1 MPKVPN
7 HYVAI
12 GASAGGLE
20 ALEQFFRK
28 LPETTGMAFIVV
40 QHLSPDFKSL
50 MDELLARYTKMPV
63 VIAKEGM
70 QVEANHIYLIPP
82 RKNLTIFH
90 GKLMLEDQGE
100 RHHLRLP
107 IDLFFKSLAL
117 DQDKRAIGIILSGTG
132 SDGSQGIRAI
142 KAANG
147 MVMVQDEHSA
157 KFDGMPNSAW
167 ATGVCDFKLPPE
179 KMVDELLD
187 LLTFHEKGHV
197 DESVEVPRDVLATIS
212 EVMRRHGGLD
222 FSSYKESTL
231 WRRVDRRVKMTKS
244 ENLEAY
250 VDLLQSSEIERETL
264 QQEFL
269 IGVTSF
275 FRDEEAFQ
283 SIEKHVLPNL
293 DYSKGQIRV
302 WSAGCSTGE
311 EVYSLAILLNEYL
324 KTHRLLCDVR
334 LFATDIDER
343 ALEFAGAGV
352 YSEGIAAS
360 IEPQLLA
367 TYFEKV
373 ENGFK
378 VREFLRKMVVFAK
391 HNMLKD
397 PPFSKVDLV
406 VCRNVFIY
414 LNPPYQQAVLN
425 QFYYSLA
432 PKGFLFLGSSE
443 SLGEAVQAYQAVDAK
458 WKIFQCKE
466 GYKVPP
472 TSGIV
477 YNVSSR
483 LNKSVNELHFPAVK
497 HPPAVKI
504 ESLLDR
510 AVAAVSPPAVI
521 VDGKD
526 TIVHVINDVSPYV
539 KMQPGRFSNLFTN
552 HVSKDLS
559 LLITN
564 MIRKVRTD
572 PEQVQQVQTSHPDR
586 QDAQLTVRV
595 QALRV
600 GESNFF
606 FISFIEMETTKSVL
620 PVVSMEMTDE
630 IKIHVEDLEQELK
643 LAREGLQASIEELE
657 TSNEELQSSN
667 EELIASNEELQSTN
681 EEMQS
686 VNEELYTVNTEYQS
700 KIGELTKLTND
711 LNNLLRNTD
720 VGAIY
725 LDRQLLIRKI
735 TPLISKITSVL
746 DSDISRPVYHL
757 KLMESYPELMD
768 DIYHVQEELTPIERE
783 VEVQPGKWYLV
794 RVRPYR
800 TEFNSVE
807 GIIITFIE
815 ISSLKEQQG
824 LTLESN
830 ERLNRA
836 LDMGNMAWWEY
847 DVQANR
853 VEFSD
858 KKATMLGYTPE
869 EFPKEFDETSSYIHP
884 EDVERTRQ
892 AMRDFLAGKA
902 ENWDITYRMRKKDGT
917 YLWYHEKG
925 QASQYDADG
934 KVRKIVGTVINITP
948 YKEMEDRA
956 NR

>member
-1 MPKVPN
+1 
-7 HYVAI
+7 
-12 GASAGGLE
+12 
-20 ALEQFFRK
+20 
-28 LPETTGMAFIVV
+28 MAFIVV

-50 MDELLARYTKMPV
+50 MDELLSRYTKMPV
-63 VIAKEGM
+63 LIAEEGM

-82 RKNLTIFH
+82 KKNLTIFH
-90 GKLMLEDQGE
+90 GKLMLENQGE

-117 DQDKRAIGIILSGTG
+117 DQDKRSIGIILSGTG

-167 ATGVCDFKLPPE
+167 ATGVCDFKLTPE
-179 KMVDELLD
+179 AMVDELMD
-187 LLTFHEKGHV
+187 MQNFHEKGHV
-197 DESVEVPRDVLATIS
+197 NTSVEVPRDVLATIS

-222 FSSYKESTL
+222 FSSYKENTL
-231 WRRVDRRVKMTKS
+231 WRRVDRRLKMTKS
-244 ENLEAY
+244 DSLEDY
-250 VDLLQSSEIERETL
+250 VDLLQSSELERETL

-283 SIEKHVLPNL
+283 SLEKHVFPNI

-311 EVYSLAILLNEYL
+311 EVYSLAILLNEYV
-324 KTHRLLCDVR
+324 KTHRLLCEVR

-343 ALEFAGAGV
+343 ALEFAGAGF

-360 IEPQLLA
+360 IEPRLLA
-367 TYFEKV
+367 AYFEKV

-443 SLGEAVQAYQAVDAK
+443 SLGEVAQAYQPVDAK

-466 GYKVPP
+466 GYKAPP
-472 TSGIV
+472 TSPVI
-477 YNVSSR
+477 YNASSR
-483 LNKSVNELHFPAVK
+483 LNKSVNELHHPTVK

-510 AVAAVSPPAVI
+510 AVAAMSPPAVI

-539 KMQPGRFSNLFTN
+539 KMQPGRFSNLFMN
-552 HVSKDLS
+552 HISKDVS

-572 PEQVQQVQTSHPDR
+572 PQKVQQVKTTHPDHP
-586 QDAQLTVRV
+586 DTQLAIRV
-595 QALRV
+595 QALQV
-600 GESNFF
+600 GESTFF
-606 FISFIEMETTKSVL
+606 LISFIEVEDTKPAL

-630 IKIHVEDLEQELK
+630 IKVHVEDLEQELK
-643 LAREGLQASIEELE
+643 LAREGLQSSIEELE

-686 VNEELYTVNTEYQS
+686 VNEELYTVNTEHQS

-815 ISSLKEQQG
+815 ISSLKEQQE
-824 LTLESN
+824 LTVKSN

-836 LDMGNMAWWEY
+836 LDVGNMAWWEY
-847 DVQANR
+847 DVKKNR

-869 EFPKEFDETSSYIHP
+869 EFPKDIYEVCSYIHP
-884 EDVERTRQ
+884 EDYEATMK
-892 AMRDFLAGKA
+892 AMREFMSGDTDV
-902 ENWDITYRMRKKDGT
+902 WDVQYRMRKKDDS
-917 YLWYHEKG
+917 YIWYHDRG
-925 QASQYDADG
+925 VASGYDVDG
-934 KVRKIVGTVINITP
+934 KISKIVGTVIDITP